1 MSGYNAAGSEHSG
14 SIGTNAL
21 KYVARQWVDDPM
33 INNFRRLVILHFVLG
48 LVSIASYCMR
58 PGSLSAHGH
67 LAGRTI
73 ALTALIKVF
82 LAWIPYLISGYYAC
96 DVLPRRD
103 PNATLAFIA
112 IAMVIGVA
120 AACVNLLAPRGS
132 PAPLLAFAGV
142 TVLLLASAKVCAT
155 IWRDEEPEWDGPS

>member
-1 MSGYNAAGSEHSG
+1 MSGYNAATSWQRG
-14 SIGTNAL
+14 SIGTHAL
-21 KYVARQWVDDPM
+21 NVVARQWALDPM

-48 LVSIASYCMR
+48 LISIASYCMR
-58 PGSLSAHGH
+58 PGSFAAHGH
-67 LAGRTI
+67 LAGRMI

-82 LAWIPYLISGYYAC
+82 LAWIPYFVSGYYAC

-112 IAMVIGVA
+112 IAMVIGGA

-132 PAPLLAFAGV
+132 AAPLLAFAVV
-142 TVLLLASAKVCAT
+142 TVLLLASARICAA
-155 IWRDEEPEWDGPS
+155 IWRDEEPEWDGPF